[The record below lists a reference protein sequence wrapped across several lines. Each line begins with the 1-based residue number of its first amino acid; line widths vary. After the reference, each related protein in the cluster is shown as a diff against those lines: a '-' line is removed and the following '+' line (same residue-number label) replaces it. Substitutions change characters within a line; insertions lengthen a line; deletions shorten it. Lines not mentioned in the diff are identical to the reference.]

1 MVRALAVLVLV
12 GCISRGSESTSEPDP
27 GWSWDPPG
35 DSSGRVCRSNADC
48 SSNAVCTRNRACVA
62 LDQVRAIHAIWTLS
76 GAPATQ
82 TTCAAAPDLVIR
94 IESSF
99 DGQLSFAPVPC
110 FAGKFTVDLLPRSFD
125 HVELGSETG
134 GRRSKA
140 AVDPVTGDA
149 ELDLPY

>member
-12 GCISRGSESTSEPDP
+12 GCVSRGSSSTGDPDP

-35 DSSGRVCRSNADC
+35 DRSGGACSSNADC
-48 SSNAVCTRNRACVA
+48 SSSAVCTRTRACVA
-62 LDQVRAIHAIWTLS
+62 LDQVRAIHAIWTVS
-76 GAPATQ
+76 GAAATQ

-110 FAGKFTVDLLPRSFD
+110 FAGKFTVDLLPKSFD
-125 HVELGSETG
+125 RVELGSETG
-134 GRRSKA
+134 GRRSSA
-140 AVDPVTGDA
+140 AVDAVTGDA
-149 ELDLPY
+149 VLDLPY